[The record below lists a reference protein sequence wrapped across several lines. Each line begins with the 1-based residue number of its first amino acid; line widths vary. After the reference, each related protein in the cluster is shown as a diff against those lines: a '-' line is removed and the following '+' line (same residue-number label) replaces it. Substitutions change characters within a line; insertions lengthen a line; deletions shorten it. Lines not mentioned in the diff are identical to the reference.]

1 MKIQNHKSNLLGTLS
16 GIILALMLIAP
27 AFASGIV
34 DPTYI
39 GVGARPLGMG
49 KAYVAVADGAE
60 TLFFNPAGLG
70 QQKGVKLTSM
80 YTSLVSDV
88 NYVMVGGI
96 YPNAAGNS
104 AFGVGLISSN
114 ISDID
119 LYDSDGG
126 SLGTGTWNNN
136 VLVLSYGTDFGA
148 IGGIK
153 GVKVGA
159 DLKYFS
165 SGGTGTAS
173 IESAAGSG
181 FDADIGMLCNPTPWM
196 ALGANFVNILPA
208 SMGGVITRN
217 TGTSD
222 AIAATAKAGIKL
234 NVMGDKEK
242 SLYASDQDL
251 ILALDVDYPL
261 EQSGVSTTMHLG
273 AEYWPV
279 PALALRAGL
288 DQDPAAI
295 SGGVVSNPTAGV
307 GIRMGGIEFD
317 YAYHPYN
324 GVADDTTHF
333 FSLSYVGTDIKP
345 LFTKTLPTEIQVLSP
360 DDKKVVYEDT
370 IAVSG
375 IVKNVDFK
383 QTEVSIDGVFIPLD
397 KDGKFDLTIPAK
409 ELGKKLIAIEARD
422 TKKNTVLASVDRRV
436 IRLTSYEDVGTDY
449 WAKSPIEETGTL
461 GLVEGYPDG
470 TFRPDRALTR
480 AELAALLVRASGL
493 ALADGGKSFK
503 DVPAQHWAN
512 AYIKTAQV
520 AGLMEGYPD
529 GKFKPEKQISRAE
542 GIAVLAR
549 VDELPL
555 DETVTINP
563 YADVSKKSWP
573 AKYVQAAKNAG
584 MLDYVKTSTLSP
596 KGGLTRAEA
605 VTMLSKTSFA
615 SAKIKELMSWVTGFK
630 KTSMRPQ
637 ETSRLPETTTF

>member
-1 MKIQNHKSNLLGTLS
+1 MTKSQIPTLLVVSCL
-16 GIILALMLIAP
+16 LFVVP
-27 AFASGIV
+27 AFASTIV
-34 DPTYI
+34 DPAYI

-49 KAYVAVADGAE
+49 KAYVAVAEGAE

-88 NYVMVGGI
+88 NYVMVGGV

-114 ISDID
+114 VSDID
-119 LYDSDGG
+119 LYDSSGT
-126 SLGTGTWNNN
+126 SLGSGTWNNN
-136 VLVLSYGTDFGA
+136 VFVLSYGTDFGS

-153 GVKVGA
+153 GIKVGA
-159 DLKYFS
+159 DLKYYS

-181 FDADIGMLCNPTPWM
+181 FDADIGLLCSPYPWM
-196 ALGANFVNILPA
+196 SLGANFENILPE

-234 NVMGDKEK
+234 NLMGDKEK

-251 ILALDVDYPL
+251 ILAMDIDCPL
-261 EQSGVSTTMHLG
+261 EQSGVSSTMHIG

-288 DQDPAAI
+288 DQDPAATYGI
-295 SGGVVSNPTAGV
+295 ISNPTAGV
-307 GIRMGGIEFD
+307 GIRVGGVEFD

-324 GVADDTTHF
+324 GVADDTTHY

-345 LFTKTLPTEIQVLSP
+345 LFAKKLPVDVQVLSP

-370 IAVSG
+370 ITVSG
-375 IVKNVDFK
+375 IVKNADPKLTAVN
-383 QTEVSIDGVFIPLD
+383 IDGVNTPLD
-397 KDGKFDLTIPAK
+397 KNGKFELTISTR

-422 TKKNTVLASVDRRV
+422 TAKNTVLASVDRRV

-449 WAKSPIEETGTL
+449 WAKSPIEQTGTL

-480 AELAALLVRASGL
+480 AELATLLVRASGL
-493 ALADGGKSFK
+493 ALAEGGKSFK
-503 DVPAQHWAN
+503 DVPAKHWAN

-555 DETVTINP
+555 DEAVSINP
-563 YADVSKKSWP
+563 YEDVSKKSWA
-573 AKYVQAAKNAG
+573 AKYVVAAKNAG
-584 MLDYVKTSTLSP
+584 MLDYVKTSKLSP

-615 SAKIKELMSWVTGFK
+615 GAKIKELMSWVTGFK
-630 KTSMRPQ
+630 KTSVRQ
-637 ETSRLPETTTF
+637 VETSMQPAADMSAY